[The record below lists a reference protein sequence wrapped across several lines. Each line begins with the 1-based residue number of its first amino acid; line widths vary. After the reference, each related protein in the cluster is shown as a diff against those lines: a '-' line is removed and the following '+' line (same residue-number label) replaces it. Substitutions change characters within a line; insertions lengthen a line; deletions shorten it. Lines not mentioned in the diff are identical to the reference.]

1 VKTVGDIFKFQKLGF
16 LIISCAKNCLQ
27 HQIKNQSVNILQ
39 SVFFHKSGIMNARK
53 KNMPTK
59 ILVIDD
65 DLAITELMSMLLKT
79 HGFDVIT
86 TNSGVEGVKLVEEK
100 SPSVVLLDLMM
111 PDMDGWQVSKA
122 VRAFS
127 NVPILILSAINDP
140 SMVASVLDTGADD
153 FLVKPVPSSVLVAHI
168 RKMVRQTGSLD
179 KVNLKKNSNPIARN
193 TQPILS

>member
-1 VKTVGDIFKFQKLGF
+1 
-16 LIISCAKNCLQ
+16 
-27 HQIKNQSVNILQ
+27 
-39 SVFFHKSGIMNARK
+39 
-53 KNMPTK
+53 MPTK

-65 DLAITELMSMLLKT
+65 DIAITELMSMLLKT

-86 TNSGVEGVKLVEEK
+86 TNSGAEGVKLVEQK
-100 SPSVVLLDLMM
+100 NPNVVLLDLMM

-122 VRAFS
+122 IRTFS

-179 KVNLKKNSNPIARN
+179 RASLKKN
-193 TQPILS
+193 

>member
-1 VKTVGDIFKFQKLGF
+1 
-16 LIISCAKNCLQ
+16 
-27 HQIKNQSVNILQ
+27 
-39 SVFFHKSGIMNARK
+39 
-53 KNMPTK
+53 MPTK

-86 TNSGVEGVKLVEEK
+86 TNSGTEGVKLVEEK
-100 SPSVVLLDLMM
+100 NPNVVLLDLMM

-122 VRAFS
+122 IRSFS

-179 KVNLKKNSNPIARN
+179 RLNLKKNSNPLAQN
-193 TQPILS
+193 THPLPS

>member
-1 VKTVGDIFKFQKLGF
+1 M
-16 LIISCAKNCLQ
+16 S
-27 HQIKNQSVNILQ
+27 
-39 SVFFHKSGIMNARK
+39 
-53 KNMPTK
+53 TK

-86 TNSGVEGVKLVEEK
+86 TNSGADGVKLVKEK
-100 SPSVVLLDLMM
+100 NPNVVILDLMM

-122 VRAFS
+122 IRAFN

-140 SMVASVLDTGADD
+140 AMVASVLDTGADD

-168 RKMVRQTGSLD
+168 RKMVRRNTGSLNSL
-179 KVNLKKNSNPIARN
+179 NLKKNDSLI
-193 TQPILS
+193 TQPISS

>member
-1 VKTVGDIFKFQKLGF
+1 
-16 LIISCAKNCLQ
+16 
-27 HQIKNQSVNILQ
+27 
-39 SVFFHKSGIMNARK
+39 
-53 KNMPTK
+53 MPTK

-65 DLAITELMSMLLKT
+65 DMAITELMSMLLKT

-86 TNSGVEGVKLVEEK
+86 SNSGAEGVKLVREK
-100 SPSVVLLDLMM
+100 NPNVVILDLMM

-122 VRAFS
+122 IRSFN

-168 RKMVRQTGSLD
+168 RKMVRRNTGSLSSL
-179 KVNLKKNSNPIARN
+179 NLKKNDSLI
-193 TQPILS
+193 TQPISS

>member
-1 VKTVGDIFKFQKLGF
+1 
-16 LIISCAKNCLQ
+16 
-27 HQIKNQSVNILQ
+27 
-39 SVFFHKSGIMNARK
+39 
-53 KNMPTK
+53 MPTK

-86 TNSGVEGVKLVEEK
+86 TNSGVEGVKLVKEK
-100 SPSVVLLDLMM
+100 NPNVVLLDLMM

-122 VRAFS
+122 IRAFN

-140 SMVASVLDTGADD
+140 GMVASVLDTGADD

-168 RKMVRQTGSLD
+168 RKMVRRNTGSLNNL
-179 KVNLKKNSNPIARN
+179 NLKKNDTLI
-193 TQPILS
+193 TQPLSS

>member
-1 VKTVGDIFKFQKLGF
+1 M
-16 LIISCAKNCLQ
+16 S
-27 HQIKNQSVNILQ
+27 
-39 SVFFHKSGIMNARK
+39 
-53 KNMPTK
+53 TK

-86 TNSGVEGVKLVEEK
+86 TNSGADGVKLVKEK
-100 SPSVVLLDLMM
+100 NPNVVILDLMM

-122 VRAFS
+122 IRTFN

-140 SMVASVLDTGADD
+140 AMVASVLDTGADD

-168 RKMVRQTGSLD
+168 RKMVRRNTGSLNSL
-179 KVNLKKNSNPIARN
+179 NLKKNDSLI
-193 TQPILS
+193 TQPLSS